1 MIISIMLSCCIR
13 IISVDGDPIDF
24 ADIPM
29 LNGIPLLFE
38 REDDWSCCTYFYLD
52 KPENN
57 LPELMDVSERTK
69 DLVARPGFM
78 GKYPQDMPLF
88 RQQPVSE
95 NHK

>member
-1 MIISIMLSCCIR
+1 MVS
-13 IISVDGDPIDF
+13 
-24 ADIPM
+24 
-29 LNGIPLLFE
+29 LFYLKGKM
-38 REDDWSCCTYFYLD
+38 TGHLD

-88 RQQPVSE
+88 R
-95 NHK
+95 